1 MLSGVAWVLLDRG
14 LRESVDAS
22 LQSAAVT
29 LATTSRDPAAQ
40 LGDALEAL
48 IGPMAAGR
56 LYELLDPR
64 GRPDPRL
71 ATRGTRLPLSPQALR
86 NAERGRETFET
97 VALPTTTLRV
107 LTLPV
112 VAGGQIER
120 LVQVAVPL
128 DGVDN
133 ARRRFLLILA
143 GLAPVAVIGAAA
155 GGWWLAGRALAP
167 VDHMVES
174 ARRIGAED
182 LAQRV
187 PVPPADD
194 ELGHLATGLND
205 MLARLE
211 RAFSSARRFSA
222 DAAHELRTPLTILK
236 GEIEVALASS
246 QTPDEYRRVLA
257 SAQEE
262 VDRLA
267 SLVEDLLFLAR
278 ADAGVAAPP
287 RDRVDLAAV
296 IDDAR
301 PAMATLAERDG
312 LGLTVDAAG
321 PVWVLGSAP
330 LLFRVVLNL
339 VDNAIKYTPAG
350 GQVVVRLTAGGQAE
364 LTVSDTG
371 PGIAPEEQARIFDR
385 FYRGDPARERGGS
398 GLGLALTRS
407 IVQLHGGTILVE
419 SPTGQGAC
427 FRVRLPRDR

>member
-1 MLSGVAWVLLDRG
+1 
-14 LRESVDAS
+14 
-22 LQSAAVT
+22 
-29 LATTSRDPAAQ
+29 
-40 LGDALEAL
+40 
-48 IGPMAAGR
+48 MAAGR

-71 ATRGTRLPLSPQALR
+71 AQRGTRLPLSPQALR
-86 NAERGRETFET
+86 NAEQGRETFET
-97 VALPTTTLRV
+97 VAMPTTSLRV

-112 VAGGQIER
+112 VVGGQIER

-128 DGVDN
+128 DAVDG
-133 ARRRFLLILA
+133 ARRRFLWILA
-143 GLAPVAVIGAAA
+143 GLAPVGILGAAA

-167 VDHMVES
+167 VDHMIES
-174 ARRIGAED
+174 ARRITAED

-187 PVPPADD
+187 PSPPSDD
-194 ELGHLATGLND
+194 ELGRLAAGLND
-205 MLARLE
+205 MLGRLE

-236 GEIEVALASS
+236 GEVEVALSS
-246 QTPDEYRRVLA
+246 PQTTDEYRRVLA

-262 VDRLA
+262 IDRLA

-278 ADAGVAAPP
+278 ADAGVAPP
-287 RDRVDLAAV
+287 PNDPVDLNAV

-301 PAMATLAERDG
+301 PAMAALAERGG
-312 LGLTVDAAG
+312 LELTVDASG

-350 GQVVVRLTAGGQAE
+350 GQVIVRLTAGGQAE
-364 LTVSDTG
+364 LTVCDTG

-407 IVQLHGGTILVE
+407 IVQLHGGRIAVE
-419 SPTGQGAC
+419 SQPEHGTC
-427 FRVRLPRDR
+427 FRVRLPREH